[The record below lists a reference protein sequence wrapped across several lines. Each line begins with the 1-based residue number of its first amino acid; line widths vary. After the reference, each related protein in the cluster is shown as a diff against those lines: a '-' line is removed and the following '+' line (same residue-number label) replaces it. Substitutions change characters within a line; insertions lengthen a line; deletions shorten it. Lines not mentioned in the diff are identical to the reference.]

1 MRAVSNVLVVARRE
15 LGSYFSSPLAYV
27 VTFFFLV
34 ISGLLFYQSL
44 SSQQATIRPTVS
56 TIMTILLLLAPLLS
70 MRLLAE
76 EQRTGTLELLL
87 TAPVRDWEVVVG
99 KFLAAVGL
107 LGVMLLLTLIYPAIL
122 FIWGQPDPGEVF
134 GGYLAVLLFGAAAL
148 SIGLFASSLTQN
160 QIVSAV
166 IAFAVMLVLWV
177 LDTVVQPL
185 GGPVGSVLTYVA
197 VYPHISDMSQG
208 VVSTKDVLYYVSLI
222 TGALFLTTRSLE
234 ARRWR
239 G

>member
-1 MRAVSNVLVVARRE
+1 MRAVTNTMAVARRE

-27 VTFFFLV
+27 VTFFFLFV
-34 ISGLLFYQSL
+34 CGLLFYQSL
-44 SSQQATIRPTVS
+44 AGQQATIRPVDS

-87 TAPVRDWEVVVG
+87 TAPVRDGEVVVG
-99 KFLAAVGL
+99 KFLGALGL
-107 LGVMLLLTLIYPAIL
+107 LAVMIALTLLYPVIL
-122 FIWGQPDPGEVF
+122 YLWGRPDSGEVI
-134 GGYLAVLLFGAAAL
+134 GGYLAVVLFGAAAL
-148 SIGLFASSLTQN
+148 AIGLFASSLTQN

-177 LDTVVQPL
+177 LDTVVQPI
-185 GGPVGSVLTYVA
+185 GGPVGSVLTYLA
-197 VYPHISDMSQG
+197 VYPHISDMAQG
-208 VVSTKDVLYYVSLI
+208 VINTKDVLYYVSLI
-222 TGALFLTTRSLE
+222 VGALFLATRSLE